1 MFTSI
6 MGTDQ
11 PTTEQVPRSSP
22 PWVWIGFLFA
32 GAFFTIEI
40 AFVLLD
46 LDERGIDLTLRLVVI
61 AGWIYYTVCV
71 HRIHKI
77 LNELTQ
83 NRYPYTAGEAA
94 GRHYIPFYN
103 FVWLFKWPS
112 ELSRYING
120 KGRVRILSGGAIGAM
135 LLLSLL
141 LRFFDGAFG
150 MAVLF
155 GVTMYVSAKVK
166 QHVNTLKGVT
176 ADQLPPLPDPRIF
189 SRPAETA
196 TVPAQTIAESA
207 EPAKSL

>member
-6 MGTDQ
+6 MDTDKDI
-11 PTTEQVPRSSP
+11 TTEQVPKSSP

-40 AFVLLD
+40 AYVLLD
-46 LDERGIDLTLRLVVI
+46 LDERGIDLILRLIVI

-77 LNELTQ
+77 LNELTH
-83 NRYPYTAGEAA
+83 NHYPYTAGEAA

-103 FVWLFKWPS
+103 FIWLFKWPS

-141 LRFFDGAFG
+141 LRFFDGAFS
-150 MAVLF
+150 MALLF

-166 QHVNTLKGVT
+166 AHVRTVNGVT

-189 SRPAETA
+189 SRPIESSRP
-196 TVPAQTIAESA
+196 VPEVVKEPSA
-207 EPAKSL
+207 G